1 MTYGRAERSRRLVFT
16 LNPDILSTML
26 PDLESLRCFE
36 KAAVVL
42 NFRLAASAVGLSP
55 AAFGDRIRRL
65 EDQVGERLFARTTR
79 QVTLTPAGHRLLA
92 QARRA
97 LEEARRCLE
106 SNESDIKP
114 PFELT
119 IGTRFELGLS
129 WLTPNIAGLGQAR
142 AERTVHLYFGDT
154 DELLGRIRAGTLDC
168 AVASCRI
175 TMWHLRYELLHR
187 EDYVFLAKPSILKKN
202 ALRAPDDAPRHKLLD
217 LHPDL
222 PLFRYFLDARP
233 AGEAWTFPSTEYLGS
248 IGAVRY
254 RALEG
259 AGVAVLPR
267 YFVEQDLAAGALTEL
282 FPKTELEHDF
292 FRLIWRAGHQHE
304 DEIRNLANEL
314 RAIPL
319 R

>member
-1 MTYGRAERSRRLVFT
+1 
-16 LNPDILSTML
+16 ML

-65 EDQVGERLFARTTR
+65 EDQVGDRLFARTTR

-97 LEEARRCLE
+97 LEEARRCLQ
-106 SNESDIKP
+106 SDADDARP
-114 PFELT
+114 AFELT
-119 IGTRFELGLS
+119 VGTRFELGLS
-129 WLTPNIAGLGQAR
+129 WLTPSISGLGR
-142 AERTVHLYFGDT
+142 SRPERTVHLYFGDT
-154 DELLGRIRAGTLDC
+154 DELLGRVRAGTLDC

-175 TMWHLRYELLHR
+175 TIWHLRYELLHR
-187 EDYVFLAKPSILKKN
+187 EDYVLLAKPSILKKSPV
-202 ALRAPDDAPRHKLLD
+202 RAPEDATRHKLLD

-233 AGEAWTFPSTEYLGS
+233 AGEPWTFRTTEYLGS

-267 YFVEQDLAAGALTEL
+267 YFVEHDLEEGALVQL
-282 FPKTELEHDF
+282 MPKTELQHDF
-292 FRLIWRAGHQHE
+292 FRLIWRAGHPHE
-304 DEIRNLANEL
+304 DEIRRLAAEL

>member
-1 MTYGRAERSRRLVFT
+1 
-16 LNPDILSTML
+16 ML

-42 NFRLAASAVGLSP
+42 NFRLAAAAVALSP

-65 EDQVGERLFARTTR
+65 EDQLGQRLFQRTTR
-79 QVTLTPAGHRLLA
+79 SVSLTPAGHRLLG

-97 LEEARRCLE
+97 LDEARRCLAVPSE
-106 SNESDIKP
+106 GVGC

-129 WLTPNIAGLGQAR
+129 WLTPALTTLRQAR
-142 AERTVHLYFGDT
+142 AERSLHLYFGDSE
-154 DELLGRIRAGTLDC
+154 DLLTRVRRGRVDC
-168 AVASCRI
+168 AVTSVRL
-175 TMWHLRYELLHR
+175 TRWDLRYELLHAEEYALVAAPALLADSPLR
-187 EDYVFLAKPSILKKN
+187 RAEDA
-202 ALRAPDDAPRHKLLD
+202 DRHTLLD

-222 PLFRYFLDARP
+222 PLFRYLLDARP
-233 AGEAWTFPSTEYLGS
+233 PGEQWNFRGIEYLGT

-259 AGVAVLPR
+259 AGVAILPR
-267 YFVEQDLAAGALTEL
+267 YFVQGDLEAGSLRAILPRAKL
-282 FPKTELEHDF
+282 HSDY
-292 FRLIWRAGHQHE
+292 FRLIWRAGHEHE
-304 DEIRNLANEL
+304 EEIRRLAREL
-314 RAIPL
+314 RRIPL